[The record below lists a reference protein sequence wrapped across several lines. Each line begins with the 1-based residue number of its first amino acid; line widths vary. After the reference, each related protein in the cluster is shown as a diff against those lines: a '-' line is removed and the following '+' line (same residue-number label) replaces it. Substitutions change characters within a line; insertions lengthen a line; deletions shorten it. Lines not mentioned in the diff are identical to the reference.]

1 MPKRNGAVH
10 VATTKRTYGGKI
22 YVSHLLRRSYREGD
36 KVRHQTLGNLSHLP
50 PDLIDIIRRRLSGES
65 PPSAGEPWEIVRSL
79 PHGHVVAV
87 LRSLRRIGLDCFLA
101 SRRSAERDLA
111 TALIVMRLIAP
122 QSKLATCRGLLE
134 ATATSSLSLEL
145 ELAEDLSERSLY
157 QVMDW
162 LLERQPDIEKK
173 LAKKHLQDGTLVLYD
188 VTSSYYTGQRSQL
201 VQFGHN
207 RDGKNGCPQIVY
219 GLLCSPDGCP
229 VAIEVFA
236 GNTADPNTLNA
247 QIQKLRKRFQV
258 QRVVLV
264 GDRGM
269 ITTRRINESF
279 RDVEGLEWI
288 SALRAD
294 SIQKLVSAGSIQLSL
309 FDERDLAEIES
320 AEFPG
325 ERLIVCKNPVLADE
339 RMRKRSELLAATEK
353 KLAPIVAATQR
364 KKNPLRGKANIG
376 VRVGRV
382 INHYKVGKHF
392 ELTITDDGFSYKRK
406 DEQIAAEAALDG
418 LYVIRTSLTDDA
430 LNSENTVR
438 AYKDLSKVE
447 RAFRCMKTIDLRVRP
462 IYHWLDKRI
471 KAHVFLCMLAYYVEW
486 HMRQDL
492 APILFDDHQRE
503 SAESERK
510 SIVAPAPRSE
520 AARRKD
526 HTQQTDDGFAV
537 HSFRT
542 LLADLGTL
550 CKNRVH
556 FTTDSANDFYMLTK
570 PTNEQKRILAL
581 LAIDSSAL

>member
-1 MPKRNGAVH
+1 M
-10 VATTKRTYGGKI
+10 
-22 YVSHLLRRSYREGD
+22 
-36 KVRHQTLGNLSHLP
+36 RHQTLGNLSHLP

-65 PPSAGEPWEIVRSL
+65 PPPAAQGWEIVRSL

-87 LRSLRRIGLDCFLA
+87 LRSLRRIGLDCCLA

-145 ELAEDLSERSLY
+145 ELAEDLSERELY

-162 LLERQPDIEKK
+162 LLERQPGIEKK

-188 VTSSYYTGQRSQL
+188 VTSSYYTGQRSKL
-201 VQFGHN
+201 VQFGYN

-229 VAIEVFA
+229 VAIEVFE

-294 SIQKLVSAGSIQLSL
+294 SIKKLVSAGSIQLSL

-353 KLAPIVAATQR
+353 KLAPIVVATQR
-364 KKNPLRGKANIG
+364 KKNRLRGKANIG

-392 ELTITDDGFSYKRK
+392 ELTITDDGFSYQRK

-418 LYVIRTSLTDDA
+418 LYVIRTSVTDDV

-462 IYHWLDKRI
+462 IYHWLDNRI

-503 SAESERK
+503 SAQSERN

-526 HTQQTDDGFAV
+526 HTQRTDDGFAV

-556 FTTDSANDFYMLTK
+556 LTTDSANDFYMVTK
-570 PTNEQKRILAL
+570 PTDEQKRILAL